1 MKWVKKY
8 EGILIPVVALLLSL
22 TVAGVVIAFLGKNPF
37 EAFGNFLQGSG
48 ILPKLCY
55 AGGKSMLTDFCSFL
69 NYWTPMIFAALGVAV
84 ALKAGLFNISI
95 SGQML
100 AAGFVSSVIVGYS
113 SLASMIAKPLVVFVS
128 IVAGGAVGALIG
140 WLKYRFNINEVVS
153 SIMINY
159 ILQYVVAFFI
169 NMYFVDPVSRQS
181 VAVSDAARLTLTN
194 VEIGG
199 YRYDIPLGMIL
210 ALVAIVGIQFVFKKT
225 TLGYELSAVGL
236 NRKAAQY
243 AGIHVGKTVVL
254 AMFISGALAGLAG
267 ATYYL
272 GYFASIQPKVLAATG
287 YDSIAVAIL
296 GNSNPIGIL
305 FASFLVSVIGKGST
319 YMSSTA
325 GLDAELSSV
334 IISLI
339 LLFSAC
345 RVYIRHCIKKATDKR
360 KTEVAE

>member
-8 EGILIPVVALLLSL
+8 EEILIPVIALFLSL
-22 TVAGVVIAFLGKNPF
+22 AVAGVVIALLGKNPF
-37 EAFGNFLQGSG
+37 AAFGNLLQGSG
-48 ILPKLCY
+48 LLPKLRY
-55 AGGKSMLTDFCSFL
+55 ASGKSMLTDFCSFL

-84 ALKAGLFNISI
+84 ALKAGLFNIAI

-100 AAGFVSSVIVGYS
+100 AAGFASSVIVGYS
-113 SLASMIAKPLVVFVS
+113 SLQSVIAKPLVILVS
-128 IVAGGAVGALIG
+128 IAAGGTVGALIG
-140 WLKYRFNINEVVS
+140 WFKYQFNINEVVS

-159 ILQYVVAFFI
+159 IFQYVVAFFV
-169 NMYFVDPVSRQS
+169 NMYYVDPVSRQS
-181 VAVSDAARLTLTN
+181 RAVGDASRLTLTN
-194 VEIGG
+194 VEFGG
-199 YRYDIPLGMIL
+199 YKYDIPLGMLL
-210 ALVAIVGIQFVFKKT
+210 ALVTVVGIQFIFKKT
-225 TLGYELSAVGL
+225 TFGYELAAIGL

-243 AGIHVGKTVVL
+243 AGIHVGKTIIL

-267 ATYYL
+267 ANYYL
-272 GYFASIQPKVLAATG
+272 GYFSSIQPKVLATTG

-305 FASFLVSVIGKGST
+305 FASFLISVIGKGST

-345 RVYIRHCIKKATDKR
+345 GIYIRYFIKKATHKR
-360 KTEVAE
+360 KTEVEK

>member
-37 EAFGNFLQGSG
+37 EAFGNLLQGSG
-48 ILPKLCY
+48 ILPKLRY

-84 ALKAGLFNISI
+84 ALKAGLFNIAI

-100 AAGFVSSVIVGYS
+100 VAGFASSVVVGYS
-113 SLASMIAKPLVVFVS
+113 SLASVIAKPLVIFVS
-128 IVAGGAVGALIG
+128 IAAGGAVGALIG

-169 NMYFVDPVSRQS
+169 KMYYVDPVSRQS
-181 VAVSDAARLTLTN
+181 RAVGDASRLTLTN
-194 VEIGG
+194 VDFGG

-210 ALVAIVGIQFVFKKT
+210 ALVAIVGVQFVFKKT
-225 TLGYELSAVGL
+225 TLGYELAAVGF

-243 AGIHVGKTVVL
+243 AGIHVGNTIVL
-254 AMFISGALAGLAG
+254 AMFVSGALAGLAG

-287 YDSIAVAIL
+287 YDSIAVALL

-305 FASFLVSVIGKGST
+305 FASFLISVIGKGST

-325 GLDAELSSV
+325 GLDAELSAV
-334 IISLI
+334 IIGLI

-345 RVYIRHCIKKATDKR
+345 RVYIRHCIKKVTNKQ
-360 KTEVAE
+360 KTGVEK

>member
-8 EGILIPVVALLLSL
+8 EGILIPVVAILLSL

-37 EAFGNFLQGSG
+37 AAFGNLLQGSG
-48 ILPKLCY
+48 ILPKPRY
-55 AGGKSMLTDFCSFL
+55 AGGKSMLTDFLSFL

-84 ALKAGLFNISI
+84 ALKAGLFNIAI

-100 AAGFVSSVIVGYS
+100 AGGFASSIIVGYS
-113 SLASMIAKPLVVFVS
+113 SLNAVIAKPLVIIIS
-128 IVAGGAVGALIG
+128 IVAGGVVGALIG

-169 NMYFVDPVSRQS
+169 NMYYVDPVSRQS
-181 VAVSDAARLTLTN
+181 RAVGDAARLTLTN
-194 VEIGG
+194 VEFGG
-199 YRYDIPLGMIL
+199 YRYDIPVGIIL
-210 ALVAIVGIQFVFKKT
+210 AFGAVAVIQYVFKKT
-225 TLGYELSAVGL
+225 TFGYELSAVGL

-243 AGIHVGKTVVL
+243 AGIHVGNTMVL
-254 AMFISGALAGLAG
+254 TMFISGALAGLAG
-267 ATYYL
+267 AAYYL
-272 GYFASIQPKVLAATG
+272 GYFASIQPKVLAAIG
-287 YDSIAVAIL
+287 YDSIAVALL

-305 FASFLVSVIGKGST
+305 FASFLISVIGKGST

-325 GLDAELSSV
+325 GLDAEISSV

-345 RVYIRHCIKKATDKR
+345 RVYIRHCIKKATDKQ
-360 KTEVAE
+360 KTEVEK